1 MAGSVS
7 TAPLKGNV
15 AQGSLSS
22 LAAFPP
28 RRGFDGAASRHLYR
42 VARPRFLRAWPMIIR
57 ITLFAAR
64 QEPAPPKGN
73 VAQGSLSS
81 PPILMVG
88 GFSTAPWF

>member
-1 MAGSVS
+1 
-7 TAPLKGNV
+7 
-15 AQGSLSS
+15 
-22 LAAFPP
+22 
-28 RRGFDGAASRHLYR
+28 
-42 VARPRFLRAWPMIIR
+42 MIIR